1 VIPRETL
8 ARIVPGKTTY
18 DQVIGLCG
26 PEMEIAE
33 RLTTPEQRT
42 LIYRGHHVVPQRRP
56 IFAWLARVTRW
67 DVEDQEIEITMERE
81 VVRDVQV
88 RVRRARLAEPGP

>member
-1 VIPRETL
+1 
-8 ARIVPGKTTY
+8 
-18 DQVIGLCG
+18 
-26 PEMEIAE
+26 MEIAE

-67 DVEDQEIEITMERE
+67 DVEDQEIEITVERE